1 MEREKNPKSSS
12 SAVFKAGA
20 VSLAFLI
27 IGYQVA
33 LFVHRAS
40 VLHVEAVR
48 DHPDTVYVYVTRPA
62 AGAEAPDS
70 AAAAPPSS
78 PASSSEPERVEVRRN
93 AEHAPAVAEVRERT
107 RRVESFRFDPNTVG
121 LEDLVRLGFTPKQ
134 AQAIVN
140 YRQKGGRFRR
150 KGDFAKSFVVSDS
163 VYKRLEPF
171 IDIPRLNI
179 NTADSAAFDALP
191 GIGPYFAAQMV
202 SYREKIGG
210 YTSVD
215 QLMDIPRFD
224 EERLEGLKDLV
235 ECR

>member
-1 MEREKNPKSSS
+1 MEKEKNPKNGS

-40 VLHVEAVR
+40 VLHVEAMR
-48 DHPDTVYVYVTRPA
+48 DHPDTVYVYVTQPA
-62 AGAEAPDS
+62 PADVPPGNDVPS
-70 AAAAPPSS
+70 APP
-78 PASSSEPERVEVRRN
+78 PTPERKEVRKN
-93 AEHAPAVAEVRERT
+93 ADHAPAVAEVRGRT
-107 RRVESFRFDPNTVG
+107 RKVESFRFDPNTASV
-121 LEDLVRLGFTPKQ
+121 DDFVRLGFSPKQ
-134 AQAIVN
+134 AQAIDN
-140 YRQKGGRFRR
+140 YRSKGGRFRR
-150 KGDFAKSFVVSDS
+150 KDDFARSFVVSDS
-163 VYKRLEPF
+163 IFVRLEPF
-171 IDIPRLNI
+171 IDIPLVNI

-202 SYREKIGG
+202 RYREKIGG

-224 EERLEGLKDLV
+224 EERLEGLRDLV